1 MRGWG
6 IFAKG
11 WFLLELAIPFYHDRR
26 RVEDHPKIYELWDNL
41 IRIVPEGSRLR
52 DMQNTWRRSR
62 KPHEGI
68 PVSVYSRAGRTN

>member
-41 IRIVPEGSRLR
+41 PGTPRK
-52 DMQNTWRRSR
+52 RSA
-62 KPHEGI
+62 K
-68 PVSVYSRAGRTN
+68 ALA